1 MNAFKI
7 ILTLILSG
15 FILNTFSDSLKVYI
29 EYEYLPKTSDGKITI
44 KLYKDGDKY
53 KLWRKLSDSPDETA
67 VKSTY
72 IDINA
77 NSVVRIIEKD
87 GVKKGM
93 KSTWDNS
100 YSVLV
105 LEYLILF
112 RGLLEGG
119 SFEYF
124 TKETGSEVIL
134 GKKCIVYESG
144 LALIGATTKYYL
156 WNDIMLKADA
166 PDYTISAV
174 QINETPMFSD
184 DEFTVPPDVEW
195 K

>member
-105 LEYLILF
+105 QKLY
-112 RGLLEGG
+112 
-119 SFEYF
+119 
-124 TKETGSEVIL
+124 L
-134 GKKCIVYESG
+134 GKNVLYMIAG
-144 LALIGATTKYYL
+144 LR
-156 WNDIMLKADA
+156 
-166 PDYTISAV
+166 
-174 QINETPMFSD
+174 
-184 DEFTVPPDVEW
+184 
-195 K
+195 